1 MKAKFKKYFVNE
13 SNPREV
19 LLTSRDE
26 EDIVTVAVFTDMR
39 DAAEYCRMINAKA
52 TRKPSKPKYRKL
64 NVGEIINRGDEVL
77 FFGKVWAKTQNAG
90 ARVRKGSFA
99 YRRKI
104 SA

>member
-1 MKAKFKKYFVNE
+1 MKTKFKKYFVNE

-39 DAAEYCRMINAKA
+39 DAAEYCRMMNAKA
-52 TRKPSKPKYRKL
+52 ESKPSKPKYRKL
-64 NVGEIINRGDEVL
+64 NKGEVIKAGDEFL
-77 FFGKVWAKTQNAG
+77 DPFDVWQKTIRIG
-90 ARVRKGSFA
+90 DVVRLLN